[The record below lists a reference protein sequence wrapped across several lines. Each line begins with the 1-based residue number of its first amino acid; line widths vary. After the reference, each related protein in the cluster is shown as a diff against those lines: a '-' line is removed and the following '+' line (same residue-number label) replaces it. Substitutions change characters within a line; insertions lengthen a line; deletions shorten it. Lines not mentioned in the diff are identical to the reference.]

1 MPRKLL
7 RWQGRM
13 HKMII
18 DKRIVQNLDTTWER
32 FKVILAIAGMALI
45 IDVGVVI
52 VLSFIGGRP

>member
-1 MPRKLL
+1 MPQKLL
-7 RWQGRM
+7 HWQGRM

-32 FKVILAIAGMALI
+32 IKVILAIASMALI

-52 VLSFIGGRP
+52 VLTFIH

>member
-7 RWQGRM
+7 PM

-18 DKRIVQNLDTTWER
+18 DKRVVQILDITWER
-32 FKVILAIAGMALI
+32 IKMILAIAGMALI

-52 VLSFIGGRP
+52 VLTFIGGRS